1 MSSIV
6 FAADSRTFA
15 GAPGSFMISAIT
27 AIASMAWLRASAA
40 RSSVVSGSSLVM
52 DGKMAAVIGWINRSV
67 RRVENNK
74 KG

>member
-1 MSSIV
+1 
-6 FAADSRTFA
+6 
-15 GAPGSFMISAIT
+15 MISAIT